1 MTLETDSLER
11 LIPDAIG
18 EGEVTGEEALKLHLA
33 RYDFAAT
40 HARPGRLLDIA
51 CGVGYGTRR
60 LGDRAD
66 VEALGV
72 DLSEEAIRY
81 ARQRYAAP
89 RVQFAQGDALTFED
103 SDGFDTIVSLE
114 TIEHVGQPRALLAN
128 LTSLLRPGG
137 VLIGSVPVTP
147 SVDINP
153 HHRHDFTARSFRA
166 MLHDQGLEEVAA
178 LEQVQPVNPLKLA
191 EGREKRLSG
200 MRKKL
205 LTYYALHP
213 RALQRRLMATLRHGF
228 CNKYLTLVVQRRS
241 DGLGHGSV

>member
-1 MTLETDSLER
+1 MTLEADSLER

-18 EGEVTGEEALKLHLA
+18 EGEVTGEETLKLHLA

-51 CGVGYGTRR
+51 CGVGYGTRL

-72 DLSEEAIRY
+72 DLSQEAIRY
-81 ARQRYAAP
+81 ARQRYAGP
-89 RVQFAQGDALTFED
+89 RVQFVQGDALTFD
-103 SDGFDTIVSLE
+103 DNDGFDTIVCLE

-166 MLHDQGLEEVAA
+166 MLTDQGLEEVAA

-191 EGREKRLSG
+191 QGREKRLSG

-213 RALQRRLMATLRHGF
+213 RSLQRRLMATLRHGF
-228 CNKYLTLVVQRRS
+228 CNKYLTLVVRRS
-241 DGLGHGSV
+241 DG